1 MDAVKRAKLEAAGYS
16 VGSVQDFLGLTD
28 VEAALVEIKLAL
40 AKEIK
45 ATRAAKHM
53 TQKQLAALVETSQ
66 PRVVTMERG
75 DASLDLLTKT
85 LVALGVGRSRL
96 GELVAEGE

>member
-45 ATRAAKHM
+45 ATRAAKRM

>member
-45 ATRAAKHM
+45 ATRAAKRM

-96 GELVAEGE
+96 GELVAKGV

>member
-1 MDAVKRAKLEAAGYS
+1 MKAERRAKLEAAGYT
-16 VGSVQDFLGLTD
+16 VGSVQDFLELTD
-28 VEAALVEIKLAL
+28 AEAMLIEIKLAL

-45 ATRAAKHM
+45 AARSSKRM
-53 TQKQLAALVETSQ
+53 TQKQLAALMETSQ

-75 DASLDLLTKT
+75 DATIDQLTKT

-96 GELVAEGE
+96 GELVAAGR